1 MRQGKLPPFPV
12 AQESG
17 EPLINPKPVT
27 GLEAIG
33 RGDDMNKLTEFIG
46 IAQQSLGE
54 EVMLKYI
61 NMEEALRRLAA
72 SASIDTTNLVKTPD
86 QLQQEAAAA
95 QAQQEQQMQ
104 QQQMLEL
111 AKSPAAAQIAKN
123 YTESGATYGPQFPEG
138 VDPNSPGAT
147 PNALPGGATE
157 AGQANGPT
165 PEEG

>member
-1 MRQGKLPPFPV
+1 MFIQFY
-12 AQESG
+12 QE
-17 EPLINPKPVT
+17 
-27 GLEAIG
+27 
-33 RGDDMNKLTEFIG
+33 
-46 IAQQSLGE
+46 
-54 EVMLKYI
+54 
-61 NMEEALRRLAA
+61 
-72 SASIDTTNLVKTPD
+72 
-86 QLQQEAAAA
+86 
-95 QAQQEQQMQ
+95 QMQ

-123 YTESGATYGPQFPEG
+123 YTESGATYGPQFPAG